1 MMVGEASGE
10 RSAIRASLGE
20 GDIVTDDAASRLA
33 TGSPSSIPNRGGG
46 EGG

>member
-1 MMVGEASGE
+1 MMVGEASRE
-10 RSAIRASLGE
+10 RSAIRASL

-33 TGSPSSIPNRGGG
+33 TGSPLSIPNRGGS